1 MKKIM
6 MIAATSTTLGCLST
20 AHAQSS
26 VTLYGVVDAG
36 LTFNSNAKGEK
47 QYAMTSGNASGS
59 RWGFRGNEDLG
70 GGLSTFFRLE
80 GGFSTTNG
88 TIGQGGTLFGRGAY
102 VGLASKTYGAV
113 SAGRQATIQYD
124 FISPYPSGGTWAASG
139 IGYGTHLGDLDGLD
153 NFNRI
158 NSSLKYVSPSLHGLQ
173 FGADYSFGGVPG
185 QFSQKQ
191 TWGLGAQYLNGPLA
205 LAVAFNDAYQPNF
218 SFFGSKANDSA
229 TANNMT
235 NPAFSGYATA
245 RTQQIF
251 AAAGQ
256 YVFGKTTFAL
266 TYTNTRFTDLGSV
279 NIAGLA
285 ARPAGFRGTAVF
297 NIAEGNLMYQLTPAL
312 QLALAYTYTHNG
324 NADGVGP
331 AIYHQVNVGADYFLS
346 KRTDLF
352 IDAFYQRASGTDS
365 TGGPAVA
372 AITGAT
378 ASDSNHQLLG
388 LVGIRHKF

>member
-1 MKKIM
+1 
-6 MIAATSTTLGCLST
+6 
-20 AHAQSS
+20 
-26 VTLYGVVDAG
+26 
-36 LTFNSNAKGEK
+36 
-47 QYAMTSGNASGS
+47 
-59 RWGFRGNEDLG
+59 
-70 GGLSTFFRLE
+70 
-80 GGFSTTNG
+80 
-88 TIGQGGTLFGRGAY
+88 
-102 VGLASKTYGAV
+102 
-113 SAGRQATIQYD
+113 
-124 FISPYPSGGTWAASG
+124 
-139 IGYGTHLGDLDGLD
+139 
-153 NFNRI
+153 
-158 NSSLKYVSPSLHGLQ
+158 
-173 FGADYSFGGVPG
+173 
-185 QFSQKQ
+185 
-191 TWGLGAQYLNGPLA
+191 
-205 LAVAFNDAYQPNF
+205 
-218 SFFGSKANDSA
+218 
-229 TANNMT
+229 MT

-297 NIAEGNLMYQLTPAL
+297 NIVEGNLMYQLTPAL